1 MNTVKFLQEHPAKK
15 DEFEGAHE
23 QIAESLADL
32 VSSEKTAPCMIALEG
47 GLGSGKSTVLKILE
61 EDKTKSSNFEVF
73 VFDCFKYQNGPIRR
87 AFIERFYLFIED
99 CISTFYGC
107 KDKKLDELEA
117 LKLRATGRLDE
128 TKGSDEFHLSRW
140 TLLFTSFLPLS
151 GAALIVLGNNY
162 SHLHILIFIL
172 LILVAAAP
180 VVQVLLGWLG
190 KRLSWKN
197 LSMVLPDISFKTGKR
212 TSKTMILST
221 TEVTSID
228 LAKYYEEFLEL
239 LPSEKK
245 IIIVL
250 DNIDRLDVEN
260 LFDVWADME
269 IFSGEYGGKPHW
281 VIVPYAPEQLHHAF
295 EEKYKNSENKKLPE
309 EFINKWFTLRY
320 RVPDVLLSDWRKYFI
335 RNWKYTFSDADKEEC
350 DKALLLFRRNR
361 TNPQDISP
369 RNIKHFINEIAVYQ
383 SSTVEE
389 NINRL
394 VIVVYRLLID
404 SYEADLLALFQN
416 SSSDIRLIYEVD
428 NDWQKSMAVLHHN
441 VYRERA
447 QQIILYEPM
456 KEAINNRSSED
467 FIDRL
472 SLDGGYDCL
481 AELLEG
487 SKDFSFLENVFI
499 CLNSP
504 NAPKDEGVLSL
515 LKLELAKSA
524 ITVFQKPRKF
534 VKSLESVLGA
544 ELAQFYGKKFYNKFK
559 IELKSTKEKDFEQ
572 VLASVNS
579 LIPCIGKENV
589 IEIAPERLINFWL
602 PNRETYENITISN
615 YTQSSK
621 YAESC
626 FEELI
631 KQWRDLEN
639 ENDIPWSSSDILELG
654 LLFPKGDI
662 FTSVVLFADTD
673 NIDNWFGQKLSEDT
687 TVQALYLLVILYDE
701 DKDYSS
707 LFQRFLS
714 KEATENFSEDKKS
727 EILAGLFALAIK
739 TEQFS
744 EYRENFADFEIDE
757 YSDTIDKLLHTSC
770 SYVGVAGAISRIE
783 GGSAED
789 WKEII
794 KSEESVYKFSI
805 SLYETG
811 SMFLRPLVRA
821 IVSLWSD
828 RLDGKDKSDDANFM
842 FECTNILSL
851 YYKKKSLAEKVRNLV
866 LDNPTMIRT
875 KILNKLIVNC
885 DDWKPLIIPDEKS
898 NARGFIKIFKFIV
911 KKPHIYGNLAKHV
924 AKNAH
929 QIAGKVRAVQYI
941 KIGEVRDILKEAPVY
956 KNVNAISCM
965 QEIFEAFDVE
975 FNKHSSSKAK

>member
-162 SHLHILIFIL
+162 SHLHILIIIL
-172 LILVAAAP
+172 LILVAIAP
-180 VVQVLLGWLG
+180 VAQVLLGWLG
-190 KRLSWKN
+190 KWRSCKK
-197 LSMVLPDISFKTGKR
+197 LSMVLPDISFKTGER

-221 TEVTSID
+221 TEVTSVD
-228 LAKYYEEFLEL
+228 LAKYYEEFLKL

-245 IIIVL
+245 IVVVL

-281 VIVPYAPEQLHHAF
+281 VIVPYAPEQLQRAF
-295 EEKYKNSENKKLPE
+295 EERYKNSDEKKLPE

-335 RNWKYTFSDADKEEC
+335 RNWGDTFADADKEEC
-350 DKALLLFRRNR
+350 SQALLLFRRHR
-361 TNPQDISP
+361 TDSQDISP
-369 RNIKHFINEIAVYQ
+369 RNIKHFINEVAVYQ

-404 SYEADLLALFQN
+404 YYQADLLALFRDR
-416 SSSDIRLIYEVD
+416 SSDIQLIYEVD
-428 NDWQKSMAVLHHN
+428 NDWQKSMAVLHYN
-441 VYRERA
+441 VSRERA

-456 KEAINNRSSED
+456 EEAINNRSSEN

-481 AELLEG
+481 AELLEERR
-487 SKDFSFLENVFI
+487 DFSFLENVFI

-504 NAPKDEGVLSL
+504 DAPKDEEVLNL
-515 LKLELAKSA
+515 LKLELARPA
-524 ITVFQKPRKF
+524 IKAFQKPRKF
-534 VKSLESVLGA
+534 VKSLESVLGV
-544 ELAQFYGKKFYNKFK
+544 ELAQDYRKKFYDKFK
-559 IELKSTKEKDFEQ
+559 IELKSTKDEDFEQ
-572 VLASVNS
+572 ALASVNS
-579 LIPCIGKENV
+579 LIPCVGKENV
-589 IEIAPERLINFWL
+589 IEITPERLINFWL
-602 PNRETYENITISN
+602 PNQETYENITISN
-615 YTQSSK
+615 YTQSK
-621 YAESC
+621 EYAESC
-626 FEELI
+626 FEELT
-631 KQWRDLEN
+631 KQWKNLKN
-639 ENDIPWSSSDILELG
+639 KNDVPWSSSDVLELG
-654 LLFPKGDI
+654 LLFPKGDK
-662 FTSVVLFADTD
+662 FTSLALFVDIE
-673 NIDNWFGQKLSEDT
+673 NIDNWFGKELSEDT

-701 DKDYSS
+701 NTDYSP
-707 LFQRFLS
+707 LFQKLLPG
-714 KEATENFSEDKKS
+714 EATENFSKDKKS
-727 EILAGLFALAIK
+727 ETLAGLLALAIK
-739 TEQFS
+739 TGQFS
-744 EYRENFADFEIDE
+744 EYREGFTDFEIDE
-757 YSDTIDKLLHTSC
+757 HFDTIDKLLHTSC
-770 SYVGVAGAISRIE
+770 GHVGVARVINRIE
-783 GGSAED
+783 KGNVEE

-794 KSEESVYKFSI
+794 KSGESVCKFSI
-805 SLYETG
+805 GLYETG
-811 SMFLRPLVRA
+811 SVFSTRLVRA
-821 IVSLWSD
+821 IASLWSD
-828 RLDGKDKSDDANFM
+828 RLDEKDKSDDASFM
-842 FECTNILSL
+842 FECTNLL
-851 YYKKKSLAEKVRNLV
+851 RPYCKRLLAEKIRCLI
-866 LDNPTMIRT
+866 LDNPTATRT
-875 KILNKLIVNC
+875 KILNKLIANC
-885 DDWKPLIIPDEKS
+885 DDWEPLIIPDQKS
-898 NARGFIKIFKFIV
+898 NAKGFIKIFKSIV
-911 KKPHIYGNLAKHV
+911 KRPHLYGNLARHV

-929 QIAGKVRAVQYI
+929 QVAERVRAVHYI
-941 KIGEVRDILKEAPVY
+941 RIGEVRDILKEAPVY
-956 KNVNAISCM
+956 KNASVISSM
-965 QEIFEAFDVE
+965 EEIFEAFGVE
-975 FNKHSSSKAK
+975 LN